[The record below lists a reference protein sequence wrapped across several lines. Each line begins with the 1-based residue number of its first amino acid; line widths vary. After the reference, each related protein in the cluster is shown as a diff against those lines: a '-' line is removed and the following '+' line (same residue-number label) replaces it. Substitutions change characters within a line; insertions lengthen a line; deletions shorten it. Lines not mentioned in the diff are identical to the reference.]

1 MIKKPLENRLG
12 LAGKNVV
19 VLGVADESSIAW
31 GIARAFAS
39 HGARVTIGY
48 QQKFFSRV
56 RLLLKQWPDVSG
68 CRCDV
73 LNEGELTSF
82 FAPFQSAGIDVLVHS
97 IAYAPPEAFTR
108 DPSQVGMEAVAQTM
122 DITALSLLRVI
133 RVAKPAFRPWS
144 SVMAMSFQAAS
155 RAFPA
160 YGMMGVAKSALESII
175 RYLALEL
182 GRNRVRVNA
191 ISPGAVETLASYGE
205 VLAITSD
212 SEAVKNIR
220 GNLVKDTMA
229 AGDREVPGGS
239 KTRSLEWVQAVEK
252 QLRQTLA
259 ARCAIEETVCQE
271 DVAGCALFLGSQL
284 SAKITGQVIH
294 VDAGLSSSLI
304 M

>member
-1 MIKKPLENRLG
+1 MEPLEDRLG

-31 GIARAFAS
+31 GIATAFAS

-56 RLLLKQWPDVSG
+56 RLLLKQRPDVSG
-68 CRCDV
+68 SRCDV
-73 LNEGELTSF
+73 LNQGELASF
-82 FAPFQSAGIDVLVHS
+82 FAPFQETGMDILVHS

-108 DPSQVGMEAVAQTM
+108 DPSEVGTAVLDQTM

-133 RVAKPAFRPWS
+133 RVAKPALRPWS

-155 RAFPA
+155 RAFPV

-175 RYLALEL
+175 RYLAVEL
-182 GRNRVRVNA
+182 GQDRIRVNA
-191 ISPGAVETLASYGE
+191 ISPGPVETLASYGE

-212 SEAVKNIR
+212 SRAIENIR
-220 GNLVKDTMA
+220 GSLVKDTIA

-239 KTRSLEWVQAVEK
+239 ETRSLEWVQAVERH
-252 QLRQTLA
+252 LRKTVA
-259 ARCAIEETVCQE
+259 AICPIEDSISPE
-271 DVAGCALFLGSQL
+271 DVAGCALFLGSRL

-304 M
+304 I